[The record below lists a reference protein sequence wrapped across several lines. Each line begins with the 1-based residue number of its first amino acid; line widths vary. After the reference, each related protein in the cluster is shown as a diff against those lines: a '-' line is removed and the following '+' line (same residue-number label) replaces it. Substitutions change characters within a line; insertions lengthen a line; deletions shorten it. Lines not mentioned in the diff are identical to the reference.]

1 MSDNQ
6 INREADALF
15 VEAQH
20 AKTGPEQKAVDA
32 KFQADTIC
40 MPHDQ
45 YAQFVRRIAADDNAA
60 HAKHPND
67 NLPNVFVSDQHLV
80 TWLNPKPE
88 HK

>member
-1 MSDNQ
+1 MSHKH

-32 KFQADTIC
+32 KFQEDRAR
-40 MPHDQ
+40 MKPEE
-45 YAQFVRRIAADDNAA
+45 YAQLVHRIEADNKAA
-60 HAKHPND
+60 HAKHPHDYLPSVFISD
-67 NLPNVFVSDQHLV
+67 NRLVSWV
-80 TWLNPKPE
+80 YPTNK